1 MEETNDAT
9 RLGPDWTRIQRW
21 LQDAAMELEYLVL
34 RVGAKRNG
42 GRMPENAPAIFA
54 LANDMAA
61 PLTEAGLKMRI
72 KEICKLADGW
82 ATSESFPQF

>member
-1 MEETNDAT
+1 MEETSDAMKQN
-9 RLGPDWTRIQRW
+9 PDWAHVQRW

-34 RVGAKRNG
+34 RVVAKRNG
-42 GRMPENAPAIFA
+42 GKMPENAPPIFA
-54 LANDMAA
+54 LANDMEE
-61 PLTEAGLKMRI
+61 PLTETGLKLRI